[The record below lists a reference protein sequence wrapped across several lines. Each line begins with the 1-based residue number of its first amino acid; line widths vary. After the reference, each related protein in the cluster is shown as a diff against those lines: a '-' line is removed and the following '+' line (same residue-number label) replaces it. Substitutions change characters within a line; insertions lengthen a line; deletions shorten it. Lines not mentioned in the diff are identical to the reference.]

1 MRGFVH
7 SPWIYT
13 MPRCFST
20 DAARSHPLAAP
31 VLALMLS
38 ALTVLPA
45 SAQYAAMARVLPTDT
60 LRGALVV
67 GVPPEATLNK
77 QPIRLAP
84 GVRIRGSNNMLMLS
98 GEIGGFSGK
107 VNYRLETGTGLLKE
121 IWVLTDTEASAL
133 WPTTPQEAATW
144 VYDPIALRWTKP

>member
-1 MRGFVH
+1 
-7 SPWIYT
+7 
-13 MPRCFST
+13 MPRCSLT
-20 DAARSHPLAAP
+20 DAARRAAPALTLMLSCLAAP
-31 VLALMLS
+31 ALAQVTQL
-38 ALTVLPA
+38 
-45 SAQYAAMARVLPTDT
+45 ARVLPPDT

-67 GVPPEATLNK
+67 GVPPEAALNK
-77 QPIRLAP
+77 QAIRLAP

-121 IWVLTDTEASAL
+121 IWVLTDTEARAL
-133 WPTTPQEAATW
+133 RPTTPQEAATW

>member
-1 MRGFVH
+1 MAGFVH
-7 SPWIYT
+7 SPWINT
-13 MPRCFST
+13 MPRCSLT
-20 DAARSHPLAAP
+20 DAPRRAAP

-38 ALTVLPA
+38 CLAAPAL
-45 SAQYAAMARVLPTDT
+45 AQVTQLARVLPTDT

-98 GEIGGFSGK
+98 GEISGFSGK

-133 WPTTPQEAATW
+133 WPTTPLEAASW
-144 VYDPIALRWTKP
+144 AYDPIALRWTKP

>member
-7 SPWIYT
+7 SPWINT
-13 MPRCFST
+13 MPRCFLT
-20 DAARSHPLAAP
+20 DATRRAAP
-31 VLALMLS
+31 ALALMLS
-38 ALTVLPA
+38 CVAAPAL
-45 SAQYAAMARVLPTDT
+45 AQVTQLARVLPPDT

-67 GVPPEATLNK
+67 ALPPEATLNK
-77 QPIRLAP
+77 QAIRMAP

-98 GEIGGFSGK
+98 GEIGGFSGP
-107 VNYRLETGTGLLKE
+107 VNYRLENGTGLLKE
-121 IWVLTDTEASAL
+121 IWVLNDAEARAL